1 MHARMP
7 RRLLFYS
14 NDTCNAQADFCSAT
28 TVSAPRP
35 VFALVGM
42 ILRFCNAIP
51 VREPRRRKMRFA
63 NISQLRYTYVVS
75 RLERSI
81 SLRGSKVV
89 RTFYF
94 QSVACQLSKS
104 MSMSVIYGL
113 KQKRRT
119 NSTRS
124 RIFYHCE
131 ITTKFP
137 AKFSTY
143 IQYECLEYNIFRC
156 NVSMPTVNLQ
166 TLIIRHY
173 YLQSINWIII
183 LALLNK

>member
-1 MHARMP
+1 MP

-14 NDTCNAQADFCSAT
+14 NDTCNVQTDFCSAT
-28 TVSAPRP
+28 TVSAPSP

-42 ILRFCNAIP
+42 ILRFCNATL
-51 VREPRRRKMRFA
+51 VREPRERKMRAA
-63 NISQLRYTYVVS
+63 NISQLCHTYVVS

-124 RIFYHCE
+124 RIFY
-131 ITTKFP
+131 IVKLPLNFQLNFP
-137 AKFSTY
+137 H
-143 IQYECLEYNIFRC
+143 IF
-156 NVSMPTVNLQ
+156 NVSASN
-166 TLIIRHY
+166 IIH
-173 YLQSINWIII
+173 LDVTFLCPSIC
-183 LALLNK
+183 KR